1 MQTAAVVAFLAADTP
16 NRCAAR
22 YENLCGLAVQRRRAK
37 RAREGA
43 ERGLGPPRATEPGTG
58 AEPRLKMDSR
68 TQPLE
73 SQTLRA
79 LLQMRELLL
88 RGEFRPGERLREIP
102 LAARLEV
109 SRTPLR
115 LVLDRL
121 EQEGLLAAR
130 PTGGFVA
137 SEFSVQDIHDG
148 IEIRGMLEGTAA
160 RLAAERLE
168 QQAELDEIR
177 SCLSRIDRLLQ
188 RWGAGSDSLLKYIPL
203 NERFHGLLIGLAKSP
218 MLRRAIDRA
227 VTLPFAS
234 PSAFILAHAEQ
245 KEGQEVVTISQMHH
259 RAIVDAIA
267 NRETTRAEALAR
279 EHSRLA
285 RTSLEMVLRDKR
297 LLTQVPGGSLIRF
310 PEPAGAAARSD
321 VIKASGQPG
330 SNSRRAR

>member
-1 MQTAAVVAFLAADTP
+1 M
-16 NRCAAR
+16 
-22 YENLCGLAVQRRRAK
+22 
-37 RAREGA
+37 
-43 ERGLGPPRATEPGTG
+43 
-58 AEPRLKMDSR
+58 EPRGQR
-68 TQPLE
+68 LE

-102 LAARLEV
+102 LAARLHV

-121 EQEGLLAAR
+121 EQEGLLTAR

-137 SEFSVQDIHDG
+137 AEFSVHDIHDG

-168 QQAELDEIR
+168 RPDELDEVR
-177 SCLSRIDRLLQ
+177 MCLGRTDRLLQ
-188 RWGAGSDSLLKYIPL
+188 RWTSGTDALARYITL
-203 NERFHGLLIGLAKSP
+203 NEQFHDLLLGLAKSP
-218 MLRRAIDRA
+218 MLRRAVDRA

-234 PSAFILAHAEQ
+234 PNAFILGHAQ
-245 KEGQEVVTISQMHH
+245 KKEGREVVTISQMHH

-267 NRETTRAEALAR
+267 NREATRAEALAR

-285 RTSLEMVLRDKR
+285 RTSLEMAMRDKR
-297 LLTQVPGGSLIRF
+297 LLTQVPGASLIKF
-310 PEPAGAAARSD
+310 PEA
-321 VIKASGQPG
+321 V
-330 SNSRRAR
+330 

>member
-1 MQTAAVVAFLAADTP
+1 V
-16 NRCAAR
+16 
-22 YENLCGLAVQRRRAK
+22 
-37 RAREGA
+37 
-43 ERGLGPPRATEPGTG
+43 
-58 AEPRLKMDSR
+58 DSR
-68 TQPLE
+68 NQQRLE

-88 RGEFRPGERLREIP
+88 RGEFRPGERLREVP
-102 LAARLEV
+102 LAGRLHV

-121 EQEGLLAAR
+121 EQEGLLSAR

-137 SEFSVQDIHDG
+137 SAFSVQDIHDG

-168 QQAELDEIR
+168 HASELDDIR
-177 SCLSRIDRLLQ
+177 TCLTRIDRLLQ
-188 RWGAGSDSLLKYIPL
+188 RWVAGTESLLKYIPL
-203 NERFHGLLIGLAKSP
+203 NEQFHAMLISLSKSP
-218 MLRRAIDRA
+218 MVRRAIDRA

-234 PSAFILAHAEQ
+234 PNAFILAHAQ
-245 KEGQEVVTISQMHH
+245 KKEGEEVVTISQMHH

-297 LLTQVPGGSLIRF
+297 LLTQLPGASLIRF
-310 PEPAGAAARSD
+310 PEAALTGGSRKEPAVAAGALKKEGAPTAPASRKEPAAT
-321 VIKASGQPG
+321 AG
-330 SNSRRAR
+330 SRKEAV